1 MLSIPMTGRC
11 VFLVSVTTS
20 LPGSKTLTVCLG
32 ASSGFSIAYSYGSKC
47 LGDQS
52 HTGGWRLAAQRH
64 AHRWQL
70 ASWFPRILQDNFERR
85 SFQPLPSKADA
96 VHLIGEFFSKCN
108 KAIPLFNESSFMK
121 LVQRQFSWNPDESPS
136 WWASFNVVLAFGYME
151 RAQKSPDGSDNIQ
164 KSLGHIKNA
173 LNVVMELF
181 MRTADILAAQALLS
195 LALYFQRTPNPQ
207 PLFMFAA
214 SAMRLSQSMG
224 LHRANTFGFSPAE
237 VEERR
242 RIFWVAFILDADIS
256 LRTGRPSVQDVK
268 DFDVPLPSKTPQD
281 ELGIMTVDGVQI
293 NYFHMLAE
301 FALVQRQIHRHL
313 YTATAFKKSGENLIR
328 EINRCKE
335 ILLGWSKSFPEQFRP
350 HRDFPSANHDLL
362 PHVLRLHLAY
372 HCCFAKLY
380 HICVLTQQS
389 VNRQSHNIVDIESLN
404 RKLTDCIIAS
414 LESARSAVKLIDN
427 VSVIDNDFFPW

>member
-1 MLSIPMTGRC
+1 MLSIPMMGRC
-11 VFLVSVTTS
+11 GFLVSVRTS
-20 LPGSKTLTVCLG
+20 FLDSEILTIFLG
-32 ASSGFSIAYSYGSKC
+32 ASSGFSIASSYGSKW
-47 LGDQS
+47 LGDQW

-85 SFQPLPSKADA
+85 SFQPLPSKADTM
-96 VHLIGEFFSKCN
+96 HLIDESFGKYN
-108 KAIPLFNESSFMK
+108 KAIPLFNESSFMR
-121 LVQRQFSWNPDESPS
+121 LVQRQFSWNPDERPS

-151 RAQKSPDGSDNIQ
+151 RAQKSPDGSDNMQ

-173 LNVVMELF
+173 LNVVVELF

-195 LALYFQRTPNPQ
+195 LALFFQRTPNPQ
-207 PLFMFAA
+207 PLFMFAVA
-214 SAMRLSQSMG
+214 AMRLSQSMG

-242 RIFWVAFILDADIS
+242 RTFWVAFILDADIS
-256 LRTGRPSVQDVK
+256 VRTGRPSVQDVK

-281 ELGIMTVDGVQI
+281 DLGIITIDGVRF
-293 NYFHMLAE
+293 NYFHILAE

-313 YTATAFKKSGENLIR
+313 YTATAFKNSGENLAK
-328 EINRCKE
+328 EITHCKE
-335 ILLGWSKSFPEQFRP
+335 TLLEWSKTFPGQFRP
-350 HRDFPSANHDLL
+350 QRDFPSVNHDLL

-380 HICVLTQQS
+380 HICVLAQQS
-389 VNRQSHNIVDIESLN
+389 INRQSHTIADIESLN
-404 RKLTDCIIAS
+404 RELTDCIVAS

-427 VSVIDNDFFPW
+427 VSAIDNDFFPW

>member
-1 MLSIPMTGRC
+1 
-11 VFLVSVTTS
+11 
-20 LPGSKTLTVCLG
+20 
-32 ASSGFSIAYSYGSKC
+32 
-47 LGDQS
+47 
-52 HTGGWRLAAQRH
+52 
-64 AHRWQL
+64 
-70 ASWFPRILQDNFERR
+70 
-85 SFQPLPSKADA
+85 
-96 VHLIGEFFSKCN
+96 
-108 KAIPLFNESSFMK
+108 MK